1 MSAKGRFSVNKTF
14 SLFAD
19 SDVLATSDSRA
30 ELRGFLRSSELKAWA
45 KSAGYASLF
54 ITIDGYRC
62 FDLVE
67 LS

>member
-1 MSAKGRFSVNKTF
+1 MTF
-14 SLFAD
+14 TLFAD
-19 SDVLATSDSRA
+19 SDSLAQSDSRA
-30 ELRGFLRSSELKAWA
+30 ELRGFLRSNDLKAWA
-45 KSAGYASLF
+45 KSAGYSSLF